1 MSVVIIGGHDRMVR
15 QYKEICEN
23 HKYKAKVFTQM
34 KTGLDK
40 LIGRPDLLILFTNT
54 VSHKMVRCVLDEVDE
69 DRTDIVRCHTSSG
82 TALAEI
88 LEKHSAGCSERRY
101 THERRDL
108 RGSTEAPGERN
119 EEAGCFAV
127 RAASHRDQI
136 IESPERTGRSER
148 GSVPDL

>member
-54 VSHKMVRCVLDEVDE
+54 VSHKMVRCVLL
-69 DRTDIVRCHTSSG
+69 ISS
-82 TALAEI
+82 AVIQAAAQRL
-88 LEKHSAGCSERRY
+88 
-101 THERRDL
+101 L
-108 RGSTEAPGERN
+108 RFLKST
-119 EEAGCFAV
+119 V
-127 RAASHRDQI
+127 HK
-136 IESPERTGRSER
+136 PELPVG
-148 GSVPDL
+148 